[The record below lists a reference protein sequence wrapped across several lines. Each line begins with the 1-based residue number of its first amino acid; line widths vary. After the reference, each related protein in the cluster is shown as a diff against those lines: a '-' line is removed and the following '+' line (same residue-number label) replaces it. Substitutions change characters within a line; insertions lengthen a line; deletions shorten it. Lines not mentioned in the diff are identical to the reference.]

1 MLVKL
6 LEALD
11 ILIKPVAESGI
22 SDVHTTEKE
31 ALLRTLQANIVL
43 LGERLRS
50 DPACQELGRLRSQ
63 VTEEA
68 SWCESSQDVT
78 WNFVLECLVLLQS
91 LKRCLTKLLESFNP
105 TKPNSRTPEAA
116 PPLPPDVLSIAQQKT
131 VCCALQ
137 FVVTLGICPYLLP
150 GVGVPLSRRS
160 AFGAAVESALQRD
173 VPPDGTRRLFVS
185 CTALLEVAE
194 LCSLGTMLFT
204 RHLGDILAGLCQLG
218 YCPSRS
224 KAELAV
230 VTEQGKGVSMEERR
244 NCKRALQGLLGKVYQ
259 PIIIKELL
267 ILQGGPKQAKQSPGG
282 VSKQALAQAPAWLRR
297 LCGQLLSERLM
308 QPSGVQAIVRGILEG
323 AGELYL
329 FSSSTAGSDG
339 GREADWRKC
348 DTVARIL
355 STCPQ
360 QSLSA
365 DEYYR
370 LVCPQVLELLHMQAK
385 LTALQF
391 QRVATTT
398 VLTMVQEQPQLA
410 EKYLLAHLLNPLVS
424 CLSLTDNNC
433 GTPVVEESDLTRCI
447 EDIYKVCVVGNRPLP
462 ALMMSLGSVIP
473 VIFSLYCFT
482 KQNASHL
489 RSPCHEILL
498 WYFSKTTDS
507 VVAISSLKQLSGL
520 NRQPGNEPPLYQF
533 SPGSEGGAV
542 VGLREPICD
551 EDEALYEK
559 VSSEQWRVECF
570 VDLLASLQDSSL
582 PGDYFIEL
590 LKELTTWVEEEE
602 EEAASTLNMSLL
614 ELEQYQEQQTA
625 KQEQK
630 LLILQVLAV
639 MCERLSHTL
648 LRNPIQVV
656 EFIAAM
662 LQRVCACLDRE
673 IEGTVET
680 QSLSMAMGLVATM
693 LAGAATLES
702 EDYAAMK
709 VLLPLLHHVSQ
720 QHPEPVVQEL
730 AADLRA
736 TIATHG
742 AFSTEAVLRAA
753 QSASGSTAGIAADRG
768 GRRDRPPAGGREAD
782 TVTRSRAQGCSVVTT
797 EVEESPAGEKSPTDG
812 GRITGTEGGTAQH
825 DRLPSDPAG
834 QRGSRISRSD
844 TAPLQPSKPF
854 SECLLEAFDPDV
866 PTRALA
872 LRTLARMIQDRDSQA
887 LGFQDKIL
895 TVFLENLEHEDS
907 FLYLSAIQGLTVLAD
922 VFPDQILQRL
932 LDEYRES
939 PPEVK
944 KHRSLETR
952 LKVGEVL
959 MRASRALG
967 DLTCHYAGPLIHVFL
982 RATRDEDSSIRA
994 SSLSNLG
1001 ELSQR
1006 LNFALGP
1013 LVHEL
1018 CSCLTAIIRTDG
1030 EAEVRRA
1037 GVHVIALLLRGLSN
1051 RATEVLKDVLRDLY
1065 RTLKFVV
1072 QNDRDEVAVL
1082 HAQLALE
1089 ELDDVMRRF
1098 IFPEQKLE
1106 KKIVVLP

>member
-323 AGELYL
+323 AG
-329 FSSSTAGSDG
+329 AGSDG

-797 EVEESPAGEKSPTDG
+797 EVEESPAGE
-812 GRITGTEGGTAQH
+812 
-825 DRLPSDPAG
+825 
-834 QRGSRISRSD
+834 
-844 TAPLQPSKPF
+844 PSKPF

-907 FLYLSAIQGLTVLAD
+907 FVYLSAIQGLTVLAD